1 MQFTYTARNTS
12 GQNQTGELEAESREE
27 AVVRLRQ
34 EGLYLLSLEEAESDS
49 KDKLSVSKKSRVS
62 RKDIIYF
69 TNQLAIMV
77 DAGVP
82 VSTALEGV
90 SSQLENQTLR
100 DILIQ
105 IQKSVEAGSDLSSAL
120 EEFPR
125 CFDQTYVNLIKA
137 SEASGTMPQML
148 TRIASQAEEEQETI
162 QNVKGALIYPAIMFL
177 MCIGVC
183 IFLLT
188 YVFPKLMPMFA
199 ARGAAVPTPTKL
211 MIFVSTMITS
221 YWYLLLLFL
230 AILGAAFY
238 YIRSQAWGK
247 AACDWIIIRLPI
259 FGTMLKKLAISRS
272 IRTLAT
278 TINAGVPMLEAIQL
292 SAGAT
297 DNIHFK
303 QSWEDISEQVTSGKQ
318 IHEALEGKTLFPTT
332 MQQMIASG
340 ESTGRLGM
348 VLNKLSDYFDRE
360 VKVAI
365 KSATTLVEPIMVVCM
380 GSIIGFIALSMLLP
394 IFTLSTSH

>member
-12 GQNQTGELEAESREE
+12 GQNQSGELEAESREE

-34 EGLYLLSLEEAESDS
+34 EGLYLLSLEEAEIDS
-49 KDKLSVSKKSRVS
+49 KDKLSVSKKTRVP

-105 IQKSVEAGSDLSSAL
+105 IQKSVEAGSDLSTAL

-162 QNVKGALIYPAIMFL
+162 QNVKGALIYPAVMFL

-247 AACDWIIIRLPI
+247 AACDWLIIRLPI

-365 KSATTLVEPIMVVCM
+365 KSATTMVEPIMVVCM